1 METALSYP
9 LPGQTPGYEVLG
21 DRRPVWEGS
30 AGGAVVTLAGGLASI
45 RVSPP
50 SGGKTSMEKPSDHEG
65 RQLAPFPVHP
75 CPSCHVPRPL
85 ALGPGPPET
94 RLAVLGQ
101 ARPDPETGTVPGR
114 EAPRL
119 AATLPL
125 LQG

>member
-1 METALSYP
+1 M
-9 LPGQTPGYEVLG
+9 
-21 DRRPVWEGS
+21 
-30 AGGAVVTLAGGLASI
+30 VTLAGGLASI

-85 ALGPGPPET
+85 AMGPGPPET
-94 RLAVLGQ
+94 RLEVLGQ